1 VTERTRLP
9 ESPATTVRGRRVPA
23 TLDADGPAAA
33 PLGRLLAAE
42 VRWVLRR
49 PRTLVLLGVFALI
62 PVLIAIGVT
71 VADRRA
77 GPGRGLIGAV
87 AGNGLVLPVAAMTVS
102 LALLLPLAVAMA
114 AADAIAGE
122 AAAGTL
128 RGLLLAPVGRLRL
141 VVMKAFGVL
150 VVAVAAVA
158 ALAVVGVLAGLL
170 VVGGPWGHL
179 VTLSGTTV
187 GLGEALSRVALV
199 GVWTVGQLV
208 AVGAVALAISAVTE
222 HPLVVLAAVL
232 GGLIVFGVLGAIP
245 TLDWL
250 QPYLLT
256 SGWTAGADAL
266 RDPLPPDGMIDATL
280 RALCYLAVGA
290 GATVATMLRRD
301 A

>member
-1 VTERTRLP
+1 VSESSGIRT
-9 ESPATTVRGRRVPA
+9 ATFDVPR
-23 TLDADGPAAA
+23 TA

-77 GPGRGLIGAV
+77 GPGRGLIGAI
-87 AGNGLVLPVAAMTVS
+87 AGNGLVLPIAAITVS
-102 LALLLPLAVAMA
+102 LTLLLPLAVAMA

-122 AAAGTL
+122 AATGTL

-158 ALAVVGVLAGLL
+158 VLAVVGVLAGLV
-170 VVGGPWGHL
+170 VVGSAEGQL
-179 VTLSGTTV
+179 VTLSGTTI
-187 GLGEALSRVALV
+187 GLGEALGRVALV
-199 GVWTVGQLV
+199 AVWAIGQLV
-208 AVGAVALAISAVTE
+208 AVGAVALAVSAVTE
-222 HPLVVLAAVL
+222 HPLVVLASVL
-232 GGLIVFGVLGAIP
+232 AGLIVFGVLSVIP
-245 TLDWL
+245 ALDWL

-256 SGWTAGADAL
+256 SGWAAGADAL
-266 RDPLPPDGMIDATL
+266 RDPLPLAGMADATL
-280 RALCYLAVGA
+280 RALCYAVVGA
-290 GATVATMLRRD
+290 GATVVTMLRRD